1 MSQAATGSGV
11 QPRSPRCARHLVRLG
26 LWLDHRFA
34 FRSAGNVAATVIAA
48 TLACAMASLWLG
60 QDANW
65 DLRNYH
71 LYNAHALL
79 HGRVGIDLAPAQ
91 MQSYFNPLLDLVHY
105 GLLMHWPPMLAAMAL
120 GAFHGLLL
128 PLAAGIAW
136 MVLPADQHRPRLAPL
151 LGVAGLCSAAFLS
164 ELGGTMADNTTA
176 VFVLAAVALVLWA
189 QRRQRERVGFSVL
202 WWALAGAAL
211 GLAVALKLTNAA
223 YAIALGLAAL
233 ADGGK
238 AGTRVAGLVVMT
250 VVALAVF
257 TVAAGP
263 WLWTMWTT
271 FGNPLLPQFNHWF
284 QSPMASLVGV
294 ADAHWLPRNWGERLA
309 WPLVFTANPYRVGQ
323 VALLQCIWTALYL
336 LAAVLI
342 VRWGLRHIGAV
353 RPRAVVPAAPPALRT
368 VLVFFVAGYVFWQAI
383 FSIHRYLVVL
393 EVLAPLLLWLGMRRL
408 QTSAA
413 SCRWPALVVA
423 FCALVSLAGWSDW
436 GHTRWAPRAFD
447 VEVPALSR
455 PGDSAVL
462 LVGDEPQAWRVP
474 FLPQHAVYAAVASN
488 FPEGVGYRMR
498 LDAMLA
504 QRSEVF
510 AMIPAAVD
518 RKAERLVRIN
528 RWAARLGLATQPGCT
543 TLRWLERR
551 GLKLQVEEIGGR
563 CRLAARP
570 GSLIDVAA
578 ADAELALAADAQL
591 SAYGLEL
598 DRSGCRTLRARIGQ
612 GNFPYQWCQVR
623 RR

>member
-1 MSQAATGSGV
+1 MSRAATGSGV
-11 QPRSPRCARHLVRLG
+11 QPRSSRSAKRLVRLG

-34 FRSAGNVAATVIAA
+34 FRSAGNVAATAIAA
-48 TLACAMASLWLG
+48 MLACAMASLWLG

-120 GAFHGLLL
+120 GLFHGLLL

-189 QRRQRERVGFSVL
+189 QRRQRERDVFSVL

-238 AGTRVAGLVVMT
+238 ARTRVAGLVVMA

-257 TVAAGP
+257 AVAAGP

-284 QSPMASLVGV
+284 QSPMASPVGV
-294 ADAHWLPRNWGERLA
+294 ADAHWLPRSWGEWLA

-323 VALLQCIWTALYL
+323 VALLQCIWAALYL

-342 VRWGLRHIGAV
+342 VRWGLRHVGAARS
-353 RPRAVVPAAPPALRT
+353 RPVVPVAPPALRA

-413 SCRWPALVVA
+413 SCRWPALIVA

-474 FLPQHAVYAAVASN
+474 FLPQQAVYAAVASN

-528 RWAARLGLATQPGCT
+528 RWAVSLGLATQPGCT
-543 TLRWLERR
+543 TLRWFGHR
-551 GLKLQVEEIGGR
+551 GLKLQVEEIGGH

-570 GSLIDVAA
+570 GGLIDVAV
-578 ADAELALAADAQL
+578 ADAELALAADARL

-612 GNFPYQWCQVR
+612 GNFPYQWCPVR